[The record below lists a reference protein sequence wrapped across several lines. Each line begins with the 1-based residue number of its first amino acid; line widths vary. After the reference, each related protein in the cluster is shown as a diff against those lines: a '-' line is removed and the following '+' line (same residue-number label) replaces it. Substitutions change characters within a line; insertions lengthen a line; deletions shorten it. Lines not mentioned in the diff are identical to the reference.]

1 MYQPT
6 KIPFLITPLTTS
18 TDAVA
23 ACLDLMSVVPGSF
36 LNAMASPI
44 ASPAHQ
50 SPRAL
55 QP

>member
-6 KIPFLITPLTTS
+6 KIPLLITPLTTS

-23 ACLDLMSVVPGSF
+23 ASLDLMSVVPGIF
-36 LNAMASPI
+36 LNAMASTI

-50 SPRAL
+50 SPRVL
-55 QP
+55 QA